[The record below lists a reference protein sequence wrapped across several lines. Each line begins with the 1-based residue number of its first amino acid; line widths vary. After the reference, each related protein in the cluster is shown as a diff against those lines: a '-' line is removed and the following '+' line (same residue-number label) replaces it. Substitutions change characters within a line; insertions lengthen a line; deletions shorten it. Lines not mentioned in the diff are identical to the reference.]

1 MAFDGIVTKAINTE
15 ITPLCG
21 ARIDKVFEP
30 NKNEIILGLYLNGCN
45 YALNICI
52 EAQNCRINLTTHS
65 KPNPQVAPNF
75 CMLLR
80 KNLIGLKLKNI
91 ITFDLERL
99 IILEFEGFDE
109 LDDIISKKLV
119 IELMGK
125 HSNIIL
131 LDDNNVIIDSLRHI
145 KEIDE
150 NYRDILPHTKYTF
163 PTSDK
168 DNFLELSNFEAF
180 FNIIISN
187 FSDILEAN
195 NINDLA
201 NQISSTFNGI
211 SKSFINSII
220 NKYQIK
226 KVDKSNLEIIFNYII
241 GYIRISIEG
250 YYIERFINICG
261 NEKITIW
268 NLKRNKNVKLELNIG
283 IKDLK
288 KVAKIAKQT
297 KCKIKI
303 IKKKGLPFLFNR
315 YRKRKL
321 FFVFLLVIIIGLG
334 ISSNFVWNIQIV
346 EEDKE
351 SIENL
356 YQDVV
361 ESGLEIGKMKSKINT
376 KDIINKVRLK
386 RNDIAWMGIELKGTN
401 AIVKV
406 VKATAKPEIVDDNE
420 YCNIVSDKQG
430 IITKINAQN
439 GTIAVKVGDTVN
451 VGTTLINGWMEG
463 KYTGLR
469 YVHAKGEIQAKVWHT
484 KNKKILY
491 NATEKTET
499 GNIENK
505 YQIKINNFEINL
517 SKRLSKF
524 KIYDTI
530 VLENKFKIFSD
541 FYLPI
546 SLVKI
551 TNKEIKEE
559 QKNYNAEQ
567 AKDLGIEQLQE
578 ELDNEIEDKSKV
590 VNKIINTYEKEDGI
604 EVYVTYEVLED
615 IGTNEKI
622 VF

>member
-1 MAFDGIVTKAINTE
+1 MF
-15 ITPLCG
+15 
-21 ARIDKVFEP
+21 
-30 NKNEIILGLYLNGCN
+30 
-45 YALNICI
+45 
-52 EAQNCRINLTTHS
+52 
-65 KPNPQVAPNF
+65 
-75 CMLLR
+75 
-80 KNLIGLKLKNI
+80 
-91 ITFDLERL
+91 
-99 IILEFEGFDE
+99 
-109 LDDIISKKLV
+109 
-119 IELMGK
+119 
-125 HSNIIL
+125 
-131 LDDNNVIIDSLRHI
+131 I
-145 KEIDE
+145 K
-150 NYRDILPHTKYTF
+150 
-163 PTSDK
+163 
-168 DNFLELSNFEAF
+168 
-180 FNIIISN
+180 
-187 FSDILEAN
+187 
-195 NINDLA
+195 
-201 NQISSTFNGI
+201 
-211 SKSFINSII
+211 
-220 NKYQIK
+220 
-226 KVDKSNLEIIFNYII
+226 IIFNYII

-288 KVAKIAKQT
+288 KVAKIATQT

-499 GNIENK
+499 GNVENK

-559 QKNYNAEQ
+559 QKNYNVEQ